1 MQKSLISAFLF
12 LTIAQAKVTFNTTV
26 KDFDYDGIV
35 PAAGL
40 SESCAHAYAAQI
52 SCTDHLFKLRDSE
65 RGSKLFRAKDLAEFC
80 TEDCVDS
87 LNEWDTNLQGSCND
101 RDKNFVDSLKSG
113 VYLGLALEDKH
124 SVQENLYWSFCL
136 KDE

>member
-1 MQKSLISAFLF
+1 M
-12 LTIAQAKVTFNTTV
+12 
-26 KDFDYDGIV
+26 
-35 PAAGL
+35 
-40 SESCAHAYAAQI
+40 
-52 SCTDHLFKLRDSE
+52 
-65 RGSKLFRAKDLAEFC
+65 
-80 TEDCVDS
+80 DS

>member
-1 MQKSLISAFLF
+1 MRKSLISAFLF
-12 LTIAQAKVTFNTTV
+12 LTIAQAKVSFNTTV
-26 KDFDYDGIV
+26 KGFDYDGIV

-40 SESCAHAYAAQI
+40 SDSCAHAYAAQV
-52 SCTDHLFKLRDSE
+52 SCTNHLFKLRDSE
-65 RGSKLFRAKDLAEFC
+65 KGRKLFRTNELAEFC

-101 RDKNFVDSLKSG
+101 RDKNFVDGLKSG